1 MSSIPFPDFYL
12 RGGIGCGGFL
22 QVSGIFQKR
31 FSRPMGI
38 PLFAFPD
45 RALLSAKKECSN
57 GH

>member
-45 RALLSAKKECSN
+45 GALRSAKRE
-57 GH
+57 